1 MVFELVLYVMKHL
14 HFTIK
19 SSLSLL
25 KGYCL
30 LEYEVM
36 QCRKVPVLERNLLLA
51 CSFPPKCCYPSARI
65 HSTTCQKPVIIE

>member
-1 MVFELVLYVMKHL
+1 MMLPPYCLLCAPRGPLTWLLLALEMVFELGLYVMKHL

-25 KGYCL
+25 KDYCL

-36 QCRKVPVLERNLLLA
+36 
-51 CSFPPKCCYPSARI
+51 
-65 HSTTCQKPVIIE
+65 